1 MRIID
6 KNYDFYD
13 YLSDATDT
21 IVFDRR
27 GSYILKRDNIENAL
41 YRFDNFKNNTEYS
54 FMLIQAGN
62 TFWLILVTLTLAIGG
77 QWYYHHIEDW
87 SPELLTKWKN
97 YNMPSTTLSVS
108 VIELHHLYK
117 LFSKKTHTIVRENI
131 MSNTNDIVDAIN
143 NNDYR
148 VLSDLNEYLDYY
160 GKKNKNAVLIL
171 RESGLS
177 TIIDPQDMFLAIEE
191 YLSQEITKN
200 ERRDPIGMTNDMK
213 VTSHGFDTVYSF
225 RNKK

>member
-13 YLSDATDT
+13 YLSDDTDT

-27 GSYILKRDNIENAL
+27 GSYILKRDNVRNAL
-41 YRFDNFKNNTEYS
+41 YHINRFNNKTEYS
-54 FMLIQAGN
+54 FILIQAGN
-62 TFWLILVTLTLAIGG
+62 TFWLILVTLTLTIGG
-77 QWYYHHIEDW
+77 QWWSWHMEDW
-87 SPELLTKWKN
+87 SPELLIKWKN
-97 YNMPSTTLSVS
+97 YNKKSTILNIS
-108 VIELHHLYK
+108 VIELNRLYK
-117 LFSKKTHTIVRENI
+117 LCDKKTHTLVRDNIVN
-131 MSNTNDIVDAIN
+131 NVNDIVDAIN
-143 NNDYR
+143 NNGYR
-148 VLSDLNEYLDYY
+148 VIEDLNGYLDYY
-160 GKKNKNAVLIL
+160 GKKNKNSALIL

-177 TIIDPQDMFLAIEE
+177 ALIDPQDMFLAIEE
-191 YLSQEITKN
+191 HLSQEITKN